1 MTFYPNSDETSENPL
16 LNGCYEHVPDDAD
29 QTITAAGLFGVV
41 GSLVSLG
48 TSGVGTVSRQAF
60 TAGQT
65 DVPGEPRNFLR
76 WALTTGATAGTPQFA
91 HKIEDVRTFAGKKV
105 TLQGFYRSNAVM
117 PIRLRQDF
125 GTGGSPSAD
134 VNITPAGPFPSLP
147 STVDVNGTAQW
158 RPFTVTFDV
167 PSINGKTIGTTDFT
181 SYLAVDIIPAL
192 NTTFQF
198 DITMMR
204 LVPGGQSNPI
214 VRRRSHH
221 QEVWELSRYYHVYLV
236 TGTGTQTPITFQ
248 RRMTKTPTMT
258 ASAGTASN
266 PTTDSVHLNHTVNVA
281 VSLTADARI
290 AD

>member
-1 MTFYPNSDETSENPL
+1 MTFYPNTDTLSENPL

-29 QTITAAGLFGVV
+29 QSITAAGLFGVV

-48 TSGVGTVSRQAF
+48 TSGVGTITRQAF
-60 TAGQT
+60 TVGQT
-65 DVPGEPRNFLR
+65 DVPGEARNFLR
-76 WALTTGATAGTPQFA
+76 WAQTTGATAGTPQFA
-91 HKIEDVRTFAGKKV
+91 HKIEDVRTFVGRKV
-105 TLQGFYRSNAVM
+105 TFHGFVRSNTNMTV
-117 PIRLRQDF
+117 RLRQDF

-134 VNITPAGPFPSLP
+134 VNIAASGPSSVIP
-147 STVDVNGTAQW
+147 STVDANGTAQW
-158 RPFTVTFDV
+158 RSFAITFDV
-167 PSINGKTIGTTDFT
+167 PAINGKTIGTTDFT
-181 SYLAVDIIPAL
+181 SYLAVDFLPAL
-192 NTTFQF
+192 NTVFQF

-204 LVPGGQSNPI
+204 LVPGGQANPI